1 MSRATRQDPLRFFV
15 LMLTALLILGSCDLV
30 GISENL
36 SDSEDEQ
43 TYSSSTPAI
52 AMISLGFRTS
62 MLLKDDGILYASGSN
77 GSGEM
82 GDFDLPE
89 RFDFGV
95 IRIGVKAAF
104 CGPSAGAFFLHED
117 GSLYASGN
125 NWDGQLGAGSGLA
138 AESQL
143 ITLDDGVKVKQ
154 IALSGTAT
162 IALDE
167 SGQVWVTGEN
177 LEKSVWAADGTAP
190 EGDRF
195 TKLSE
200 PGYLEGVKAIA
211 KSSEH
216 SLYILQDGSVWAC
229 GKNTD
234 GKLGTGPGKIGDVA
248 AQKMLYVE
256 NAMAIAAGNNHSLIL
271 DADGTLYACGSN
283 ADGQLGTGDTS
294 ITEYSAPY
302 RVMTRVKAIAA
313 GEKTSYALT
322 QDGELFVSGDNTYGQ
337 TGTGT
342 SSDVFGF
349 TSIMSDVESIA
360 AGTRYAMF
368 LKTDKTLWA
377 VGNNYFGQ
385 LGDCTNTNNRSKP
398 VRVYY

>member
-30 GISENL
+30 GIPEDL

-43 TYSSSTPAI
+43 TSSSAAPAI

-62 MLLKDDGILYASGSN
+62 MLLKDNGILYASGSN

-82 GDFDLPE
+82 GDFDFPE

-216 SLYILQDGSVWAC
+216 SLYILQDGSV
-229 GKNTD
+229 
-234 GKLGTGPGKIGDVA
+234 
-248 AQKMLYVE
+248 
-256 NAMAIAAGNNHSLIL
+256 
-271 DADGTLYACGSN
+271 
-283 ADGQLGTGDTS
+283 
-294 ITEYSAPY
+294 
-302 RVMTRVKAIAA
+302 
-313 GEKTSYALT
+313 
-322 QDGELFVSGDNTYGQ
+322 
-337 TGTGT
+337 
-342 SSDVFGF
+342 
-349 TSIMSDVESIA
+349 
-360 AGTRYAMF
+360 
-368 LKTDKTLWA
+368 
-377 VGNNYFGQ
+377 
-385 LGDCTNTNNRSKP
+385 
-398 VRVYY
+398 